1 MNTTTKAILGISVAT
16 TVGAVL
22 GISLT
27 PEQRSF
33 VLSKIKIGAQDLV
46 HDITSLFTKEN
57 AGSVQSIHKT
67 IQSGG
72 EMTSELIDIDQYET
86 YNSNREI

>member
-1 MNTTTKAILGISVAT
+1 MNTATKAFLGISVAT

-27 PEQRSF
+27 QEQRSF

-57 AGSVQSIHKT
+57 AGPVQSINKT
-67 IQSGG
+67 IHSDG

>member
-1 MNTTTKAILGISVAT
+1 MNTAAKAILGISLAT

-27 PEQRSF
+27 SEQRSF
-33 VLSKIKIGAQDLV
+33 VLSKIKMGVQDLV

-57 AGSVQSIHKT
+57 AGSVQSINKT

-72 EMTSELIDIDQYET
+72 ELTSELIDIDQYET